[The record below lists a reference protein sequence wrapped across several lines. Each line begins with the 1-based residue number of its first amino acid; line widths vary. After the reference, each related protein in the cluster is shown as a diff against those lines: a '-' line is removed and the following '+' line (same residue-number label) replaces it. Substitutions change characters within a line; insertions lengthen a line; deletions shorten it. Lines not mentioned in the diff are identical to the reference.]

1 MLCIS
6 TQSHAQDQE
15 KIGKFII
22 TEATLNGNDLT
33 QWYFD
38 RKQFIVFYK
47 NKAQQLC
54 MANVSGINDDQ
65 SYGTLSSFKQ
75 EKIKETDKTYKIDI
89 FNFRW
94 KYYNTY
100 DNNTGYATI
109 VFTKVYKPQGVLF
122 TIKMVQANL
131 DVLNLKGYMEGSLNL
146 NDYLTQ

>member
-1 MLCIS
+1 M
-6 TQSHAQDQE
+6 QSKAQNQE
-15 KIGKFII
+15 ELARFRI
-22 TEATLNGNDLT
+22 TEAILNGNDIT

-47 NKAQQLC
+47 NKAKDLC

-65 SYGTLSSFKQ
+65 SYGTLSSFTH
-75 EKIKETDKTYKIDI
+75 EKLKETDKSYQVDI

-94 KYYNTY
+94 KYYNSY
-100 DNNTGYATI
+100 DDNTGYATV

-131 DVLNLKGYMEGSLNL
+131 DVLILKGYMEGSLNL
-146 NDYLTQ
+146 NDYLLK